1 MADGDVLRALEPYI
15 QAGNTGTVMFVFGD
29 NSLGRIYLD
38 SGVPISARY
47 RNSEGMAA
55 LDEIRSMDIQT
66 VKFHDGTDIVRSMDR
81 LEANKEVADH
91 LNQPGAGDTATAAS
105 GAAPRRAAAEA
116 PQARGPV
123 PTGPL
128 LSPASRQILQQLL
141 SDYIGPVAP
150 LVMGDLPA
158 EVDIETALAI
168 VSREIDD
175 PQRATEFII
184 TARQSIG

>member
-1 MADGDVLRALEPYI
+1 VADGDVLRALEPYI
-15 QAGNTGTVMFVFGD
+15 QAGNSGTVMFVFGD
-29 NSLGRIYLD
+29 NSLGRIYLE

-55 LDEIRSMDIQT
+55 LDEIRGMDIQT
-66 VKFHDGTDIVRSMDR
+66 VKFHDGTDIVRSMER
-81 LEANKEVADH
+81 LETNQQVEDH
-91 LNQPGAGDTATAAS
+91 LNQPSAS
-105 GAAPRRAAAEA
+105 EAPAEA
-116 PQARGPV
+116 RLASQRRPRQTRTPT

>member
-29 NSLGRIYLD
+29 NSLGRIYLE

-81 LEANKEVADH
+81 LEANTAVEDH
-91 LNQPGAGDTATAAS
+91 LSQPSARDPS
-105 GAAPRRAAAEA
+105 GGSRPAPSRRPAQ
-116 PQARGPV
+116 PQTQPPV
-123 PTGPL
+123 GPL

-141 SDYIGPVAP
+141 SDYIRPVAP

>member
-15 QAGNTGTVMFVFGD
+15 QAGNSGTVMFVFGD
-29 NSLGRIYLD
+29 NSLGRIYLE
-38 SGVPISARY
+38 SGVPVSARY

-55 LDEIRSMDIQT
+55 LDEIRGMDIQT
-66 VKFHDGTDIVRSMDR
+66 VKFHDGTDIVRSMER
-81 LEANKEVADH
+81 LEANAQVEQH
-91 LNQPGAGDTATAAS
+91 LNQPSASDAPTETRPAAQRR
-105 GAAPRRAAAEA
+105 PR
-116 PQARGPV
+116 QARAPA

-150 LVMGDLPA
+150 LVMGDLPG

>member
-29 NSLGRIYLD
+29 NSLGRIYLE

-81 LEANKEVADH
+81 LKANEEVEDH
-91 LNQPGAGDTATAAS
+91 LNQPSASEAAS
-105 GAAPRRAAAEA
+105 GTQSASPPRAAP
-116 PQARGPV
+116 PSTQAQVPV
-123 PTGPL
+123 STGPL